1 MIKINLSKKA
11 IIGILAVFASVL
23 LIVLVVILI
32 NKLKVK
38 TYDVNVLKDD
48 LISSYESLD
57 LVEMDHV
64 DVLNDFGFD
73 KNDVE
78 DALYLKSLKL
88 DEDGND
94 ITKNI
99 NYIIVMNTEN
109 YQYYY
114 DIFQS
119 HIDSNIMYTE
129 NKKLLKLYD
138 KKSILKCDKNYVY
151 LIISKKSKEIETFIN
166 E

>member
-129 NKKLLKLYD
+129 DKKLLKLYD
-138 KKSILKCDKNYVY
+138 KKSILKGDKNYVY
-151 LIISKKSKEIETFIN
+151 FIISKKSKEIETFIN